1 MPLPDTTLIVEPQTA
16 FMHYLVQGITD
27 QYDIDPIYVKD
38 VSEAAAQ
45 NLLRIPRL
53 YILHTKTKKE
63 LTLAYETLS
72 DLTGKENLWLKL
84 IITTG
89 LPSNQVKALVKN
101 FSALGVETVTP
112 MPSKNRTVKELENAG
127 LPRAAVTLAAGYA
140 GDEFERIIPLLRYTR
155 TLDKREVQ
163 RLTVE
168 DIAPYLAGEVGKK
181 APWGILDHIIDQDY
195 LNINDT
201 IRRATG
207 GESFT
212 VSILKTKIAE
222 LRKVAALQAA
232 DRWITLDKVALAV
245 GGNKWSVRKAYH
257 QARTVGLG
265 KALLME
271 ETLADWLSDPFRE
284 RSNESLLRL
293 CLKLSAMQ

>member
-1 MPLPDTTLIVEPQTA
+1 MSLSDTTLIVEPNTA

-27 QYDIDPIYVKD
+27 RYDIDPIYVKD
-38 VSEAAAQ
+38 VSEAAAP
-45 NLLRIPRL
+45 NLLRLPRV
-53 YILHTKTKKE
+53 YILHTKSKKE
-63 LTLAYETLS
+63 LALAYETLEA
-72 DLTGKENLWLKL
+72 LTGKDGLWLKL

-89 LPSNQVKALVKN
+89 LPSNQTRALVKD
-101 FSALGVETVTP
+101 FSSLGVETFTP
-112 MPSKNRTVKELENAG
+112 TASKNRTVKELENAG
-127 LPRAAVTLAAGYA
+127 LSRTAVTLAAGYA

-155 TLDKREVQ
+155 TLNKREVQ
-163 RLTVE
+163 KLTVE

-212 VSILKTKIAE
+212 VSILKAKIAE
-222 LRKVAALQAA
+222 LRKIAALQAA